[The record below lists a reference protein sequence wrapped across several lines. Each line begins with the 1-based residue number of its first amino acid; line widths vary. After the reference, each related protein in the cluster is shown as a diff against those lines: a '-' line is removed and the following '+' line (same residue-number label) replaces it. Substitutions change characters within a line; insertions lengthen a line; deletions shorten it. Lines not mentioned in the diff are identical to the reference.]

1 MKTLHIPKSFN
12 EALHSP
18 ITLVTG
24 TALTAT
30 AVLVAYSYIRNADG
44 KILIDV
50 AGANLISMV
59 QMMIA

>member
-1 MKTLHIPKSFN
+1 MKNLHVPKTLN

-24 TALTAT
+24 TALAAT
-30 AVLVAYSYIRNADG
+30 AVLLCYAYMRNADG
-44 KILIDV
+44 EILLDV